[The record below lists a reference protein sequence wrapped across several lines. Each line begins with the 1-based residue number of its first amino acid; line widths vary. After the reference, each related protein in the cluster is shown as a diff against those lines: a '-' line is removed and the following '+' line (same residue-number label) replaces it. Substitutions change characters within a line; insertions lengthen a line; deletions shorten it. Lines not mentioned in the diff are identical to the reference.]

1 MANITERIVD
11 GKVVSYRIRVYR
23 GRDKDGKQLK
33 PYQMTFKV
41 PEKLQDKP
49 EKAKKEAEKAAI
61 LFEEKCKIGEVSA
74 EKKKFSEYA
83 DYVMTLKERDNEHRT
98 VKRYRELLER
108 INEEIGHI
116 RLDALTCEHLNK
128 LYLKLGEDGANKKTG
143 GPLAPKTIREHHRL
157 IHAILAQA
165 RKEDI
170 LPRNVAN
177 MATPPKVPRKEA
189 KPAGIDNVKALL
201 DAMSESPL
209 KWRCIAY
216 LLIATGARRGEIMGL
231 EWQDIV
237 FKSNKIIIRNNLL
250 YTPERGV
257 YVTTPK
263 SDESRTVSIP
273 TSVMRLLAIYK
284 AEYDSLKAE
293 LGSDWYN
300 DMNFCFVG
308 EYGRRMHPDSI
319 THWLRKFTKK
329 HGLVHVSPHMLRHT
343 QASILVNQNI
353 DIVTISKRLGH
364 KNPTTTQKIYS
375 HLISNSDEGASDIV
389 EDMFFDDKE

>member
-11 GKVVSYRIRVYR
+11 GKIVSYRIRVYR

-33 PYQMTFKV
+33 PYQTTFQV
-41 PEKLQDKP
+41 PEKLWYKP
-49 EKAKKEAEKAAI
+49 EKARKEAEKAAV
-61 LFEEKCKIGEVSA
+61 LFEEECKAGNVSA
-74 EKKKFSEYA
+74 EHKRFADYA

-98 VKRYRELLER
+98 VNRYKELLER

-116 RLDALTCEHLNK
+116 RLDELNCEHLNNF
-128 LYLKLGEDGANKKTG
+128 YLKLGKDGANKRTG
-143 GPLAPKTIREHHRL
+143 GPLNPRTIREYHRL

-170 LPRNVAN
+170 LSRNVAN
-177 MATPPKVPRKEA
+177 MATPPKVPKKEA
-189 KPAGIDNVKALL
+189 KPAEIDNIKALL
-201 DAMSESPL
+201 DAMAESPL
-209 KWRCIAY
+209 KWRCIAH
-216 LLIATGARRGEIMGL
+216 LLIATGARRGEVMGL
-231 EWQDIV
+231 EWQDID
-237 FKSNKIIIRNNLL
+237 FKTNKINIRNNLL
-250 YTPERGV
+250 YTAERGV

-263 SDESRTVSIP
+263 SGESRTVSVP
-273 TSVMRLLAIYK
+273 TSVMKLLAMYK
-284 AEYDSLKAE
+284 AEYDELKAQ

-319 THWLRKFTKK
+319 THWLKKFTKK
-329 HGLVHVSPHMLRHT
+329 NGLAHVSPHMLRHT
-343 QASILVNQNI
+343 QASLLVNQKV

-375 HLISNSDEGASDIV
+375 HLISNSDESASDIV
-389 EDMFFDDKE
+389 SDIFFDNVE